1 MASIKSRRANRLS
14 LYVDSQSTNKSNK
27 KELKIMKTK
36 FYWVALLA
44 SAAMIAQANAGGRYA
59 GGGGGTFAMPA
70 APARAAAPSFNSAAS
85 RSLGSGRMVYS
96 GQRFSPTMMR
106 SPSSSVVRQYY
117 INANAGTR
125 QFTRANINRA
135 DRPTRF
141 SNGGNRAI
149 TNVQRQGNRPA
160 QIRSGNNLPSN
171 WRDHVVAR
179 HSADWHRDWD
189 RRHGHFHHGHVF
201 VFIDGFWWG
210 LDPGFYPY
218 YAYDNNPYDDNG
230 YANNGY
236 PYDYYEYSPSNY
248 DDEQGYAPS
257 DQDANN
263 ATVSAVQS
271 KLAKLGYYRGAIDGV
286 VGDETQAALARYQEA
301 HDLSVTG
308 TLTAATLQSLGL
320 RQTAS

>member
-1 MASIKSRRANRLS
+1 MESKLANRLS
-14 LYVDSQSTNKSNK
+14 LYVDSQPTNKSNQ

-36 FYWVALLA
+36 FYWVALFA
-44 SAAMIAQANAGGRYA
+44 RAAMIAQASAGGRY
-59 GGGGGTFAMPA
+59 GGGGGFAASAGPVRGGAPAFHA
-70 APARAAAPSFNSAAS
+70 APMQ
-85 RSLGSGRMVYS
+85 SLGGNRMIYS
-96 GQRFSPTMMR
+96 GQRLAPIGVRPPSLAAFPQHTIGSNR
-106 SPSSSVVRQYY
+106 SAFV
-117 INANAGTR
+117 GT
-125 QFTRANINRA
+125 QQVAPGGISRA
-135 DRPTRF
+135 DRLARF

-149 TNVQRQGNRPA
+149 TNVQRQGNGRG
-160 QIRSGNNLPSN
+160 QIRSGNNLRSN
-171 WRDHVVAR
+171 WRDHIVAR

-189 RRHGHFHHGHVF
+189 RRHRHFDHGHIF

-218 YAYDNNPYDDNG
+218 YAYGNYPYDYSG
-230 YANNGY
+230 YANNDY
-236 PYDYYEYSPSNY
+236 PYDYYEYSPYNY

-286 VGDETQAALARYQEA
+286 AGDETQAALARYQEE

-320 RQTAS
+320 ARTAS

>member
-1 MASIKSRRANRLS
+1 
-14 LYVDSQSTNKSNK
+14 
-27 KELKIMKTK
+27 MKTK

-218 YAYDNNPYDDNG
+218 YAYDNYPYDDNG

-248 DDEQGYAPS
+248 DDQQGYAPS
-257 DQDANN
+257 YQDANN
-263 ATVSAVQS
+263 TTVSAVQS

-286 VGDETQAALARYQEA
+286 EGDETQAALARYQEE
-301 HDLSVTG
+301 HNLSVTG
-308 TLTAATLQSLGL
+308 TLTAATLQALGL
-320 RQTAS
+320 QPVTSN

>member
-1 MASIKSRRANRLS
+1 
-14 LYVDSQSTNKSNK
+14 
-27 KELKIMKTK
+27 MKTK

-44 SAAMIAQANAGGRYA
+44 SAAMIAQANAGGRY
-59 GGGGGTFAMPA
+59 GGGGGGFAA
-70 APARAAAPSFNSAAS
+70 RGAPARAAAPSFNSAAS
-85 RSLGSGRMVYS
+85 RSFGSGRMVYS

-106 SPSSSVVRQYY
+106 SPSSPAVRQYY
-117 INANAGTR
+117 INPNAETR
-125 QFTRANINRA
+125 QFARGNINRA
-135 DRPTRF
+135 DRPARF

-149 TNVQRQGNRPA
+149 TNVRRQGNGSG

-218 YAYDNNPYDDNG
+218 YAYDNYPYDDNG
-230 YANNGY
+230 YANNNGY

-248 DDEQGYAPS
+248 DDQQGYAPS
-257 DQDANN
+257 YQDANN
-263 ATVSAVQS
+263 TTVSAVQS

-286 VGDETQAALARYQEA
+286 EGDETQAALARYQEE
-301 HDLSVTG
+301 HNLSVTG
-308 TLTAATLQSLGL
+308 TLTAATIQALGL
-320 RQTAS
+320 QPVASN

>member
-1 MASIKSRRANRLS
+1 
-14 LYVDSQSTNKSNK
+14 
-27 KELKIMKTK
+27 MKTK
-36 FYWVALLA
+36 FYWVALLT
-44 SAAMIAQANAGGRYA
+44 SAAMIAQANAGGRY
-59 GGGGGTFAMPA
+59 GGGGGGFAA
-70 APARAAAPSFNSAAS
+70 RVTPARAAVPSFNSAAS
-85 RSLGSGRMVYS
+85 RSFGSGRMVYS
-96 GQRFSPTMMR
+96 GQRFSPTITR
-106 SPSSSVVRQYY
+106 SPSPPAPRQYY
-117 INANAGTR
+117 INPNAGTP
-125 QFTRANINRA
+125 QFAPANINRA
-135 DRPTRF
+135 DSPARF

-149 TNVQRQGNRPA
+149 TNVQRQGNVSGPS
-160 QIRSGNNLPSN
+160 RSGNRLPSN

-218 YAYDNNPYDDNG
+218 YADSNSPEDDYG

-236 PYDYYEYSPSNY
+236 PYDYYEYSPYNY

-263 ATVSAVQS
+263 STVTAVQS
-271 KLAKLGYYRGAIDGV
+271 QLARLGYYRGAIDGV
-286 VGDETQAALARYQEA
+286 VGDETEAALARYQEE

-308 TLTAATLQSLGL
+308 TLTAATLQSLGV

>member
-1 MASIKSRRANRLS
+1 VRGQGN
-14 LYVDSQSTNKSNK
+14 
-27 KELKIMKTK
+27 
-36 FYWVALLA
+36 
-44 SAAMIAQANAGGRYA
+44 
-59 GGGGGTFAMPA
+59 
-70 APARAAAPSFNSAAS
+70 
-85 RSLGSGRMVYS
+85 GSG
-96 GQRFSPTMMR
+96 
-106 SPSSSVVRQYY
+106 
-117 INANAGTR
+117 
-125 QFTRANINRA
+125 
-135 DRPTRF
+135 
-141 SNGGNRAI
+141 
-149 TNVQRQGNRPA
+149 

-189 RRHGHFHHGHVF
+189 RRHGHFHHDHVF
-201 VFIDGFWWG
+201 VFIEGFWWG

-218 YAYDNNPYDDNG
+218 YAYGNYPYDDYG
-230 YANNGY
+230 YATNGY
-236 PYDYYEYSPSNY
+236 PYDYYEYSPYNY

-263 ATVSAVQS
+263 ETVSAVQS

-286 VGDETQAALARYQEA
+286 VGDETQAALARYQEK

>member
-1 MASIKSRRANRLS
+1 
-14 LYVDSQSTNKSNK
+14 
-27 KELKIMKTK
+27 MKTK

-44 SAAMIAQANAGGRYA
+44 SAAMIAQANAGGRY
-59 GGGGGTFAMPA
+59 GGGGGEFAA
-70 APARAAAPSFNSAAS
+70 RVAPARAAVPSFNSAAS
-85 RSLGSGRMVYS
+85 RSFGSGRMVYS
-96 GQRFSPTMMR
+96 GQRVSPTMMR
-106 SPSSSVVRQYY
+106 SLSAPAVRQYY
-117 INANAGTR
+117 INANAGMR
-125 QFTRANINRA
+125 QVAGANINRA
-135 DRPTRF
+135 DPPARF
-141 SNGGNRAI
+141 SNGGNPTI
-149 TNVQRQGNRPA
+149 TNVRRQGNGSGPSK
-160 QIRSGNNLPSN
+160 SGNNLPSN

-189 RRHGHFHHGHVF
+189 RRHGHFHHGHAF

-218 YAYDNNPYDDNG
+218 YAYGNYPDDDYG
-230 YANNGY
+230 DANNGY
-236 PYDYYEYSPSNY
+236 PYDYYEYSPYNY

-271 KLAKLGYYRGAIDGV
+271 QLAKLGYYRGAIDGV
-286 VGDETQAALARYQEA
+286 VGDETQAALARYQEE

>member
-1 MASIKSRRANRLS
+1 
-14 LYVDSQSTNKSNK
+14 
-27 KELKIMKTK
+27 MKTK

-44 SAAMIAQANAGGRYA
+44 SAAMIAQANAGGRY
-59 GGGGGTFAMPA
+59 GGGGGGFVARV
-70 APARAAAPSFNSAAS
+70 APARAGVPSFNSAAS
-85 RSLGSGRMVYS
+85 GSFGSGRMVYS
-96 GQRFSPTMMR
+96 GERFSPTTLR
-106 SPSSSVVRQYY
+106 SPSSPAVRQYY

-125 QFTRANINRA
+125 QFARTNIDRA
-135 DRPTRF
+135 DRPARP
-141 SNGGNRAI
+141 SNGRNRAI
-149 TNVQRQGNRPA
+149 TNVRRQGNGSG

-201 VFIDGFWWG
+201 VFIEGFWWG

-218 YAYDNNPYDDNG
+218 YAYGNYPYDDYG
-230 YANNGY
+230 YATNGY
-236 PYDYYEYSPSNY
+236 PYDYYEYSPYNY

-263 ATVSAVQS
+263 ETVSAVQS

-286 VGDETQAALARYQEA
+286 VGDETQAALARYQEK